1 MWPSHVAQ
9 LLFSGLGGT
18 FASGGASP
26 SPGFASGLPGLPSI
40 DSGTSSLADMR
51 RQHRAA
57 ADRVATLR
65 AERADRERRR
75 AELRSDGNRQMN
87 SLAALRASAQENR
100 RRMAAF
106 ARAAGSTTATTRP
119 QHSTSLRSATASLP
133 HRSPFDIDTSGSLT
147 GRSFYQRNDRPPSA
161 ASSHNLFTNP
171 THSHSRRSDVSGA
184 RSDPTISRLTGEE
197 EEEELLSTL
206 SPSSYMRRLH
216 RELEGGSSARYT
228 FNTMRPQRR
237 RGRHPTVDVP
247 PPPFASAPPTSSF
260 TNVMDAERRRRN
272 ARLSAR
278 ARATGRPREPPTIL
292 EIDDSEDDDD
302 VVEVIDVETT

>member
-1 MWPSHVAQ
+1 MGSSP
-9 LLFSGLGGT
+9 

-26 SPGFASGLPGLPSI
+26 SPGFASGLPSI

-65 AERADRERRR
+65 AERADRERRSR

-147 GRSFYQRNDRPPSA
+147 GRNFYQRNDRPPSA

-171 THSHSRRSDVSGA
+171 THSHSRRSATNTYVSGA

-260 TNVMDAERRRRN
+260 TNIMDANRRRRN

-278 ARATGRPREPPTIL
+278 ARATGRPREPTIL
-292 EIDDSEDDDD
+292 EIDDSEDDD
-302 VVEVIDVETT
+302 VVEIIDVETT